1 MLHAQEYQE
10 IKKSIDPS
18 EMPVTKKE
26 VTKPNPEF
34 KASEETKKTPLK
46 DDDPSKVTQIGV
58 GLDSA

>member
-1 MLHAQEYQE
+1 
-10 IKKSIDPS
+10 
-18 EMPVTKKE
+18 MPATKKE

-34 KASEETKKTPLK
+34 KASEEPKKTLLK